1 MAPLSTVTC
10 SIWFAGAG
18 IDFVRGAAVTPR
30 VKLKVDPTPGA
41 GTANAEVEVERVL
54 ETGGSEDDSVG
65 QFEAVG
71 E

>member
-1 MAPLSTVTC
+1 M
-10 SIWFAGAG
+10 
-18 IDFVRGAAVTPR
+18 TPR

-41 GTANAEVEVERVL
+41 GTANAEVEVERVI